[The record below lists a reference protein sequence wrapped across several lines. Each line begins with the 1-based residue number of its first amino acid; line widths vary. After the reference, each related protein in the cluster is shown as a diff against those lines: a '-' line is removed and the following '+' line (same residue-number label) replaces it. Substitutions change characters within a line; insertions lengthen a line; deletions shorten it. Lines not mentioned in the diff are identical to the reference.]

1 MPSSALLLLPI
12 VLPLVAAGV
21 TTAFGG
27 GGGQAGRLIAAVAAW
42 ASVAS
47 LLALWVPVRSAQ
59 GLNLGQL
66 GFGSSFD
73 MRLDAVGFAFG
84 LMVAVPAAVVLT
96 LQKRSWQEAALAALG
111 LGASLAAVESGAVV
125 LTAIAG
131 GTAATAVVLM
141 LDTEDPRA
149 RRPSWAM
156 LLAGWLALAWAGT
169 VLQVRGGTAVYSAV
183 PVSSVTWPV
192 ASLLAV
198 AALLASGLLPW
209 RSWPSQLWSR
219 PSLRAAGMGLATLYP
234 LGFYILVR
242 VYDMGDGRYP
252 LPAFNGVLSVLG
264 VAVALVATLRAQAAK
279 TRRDFFGE
287 LVPAFGGFA
296 LMSLALGTPL
306 GLAVAVVTLATTAA
320 LSAAVSLLPDR
331 AGIASLAVVAA
342 AVGIPPSLAFGGRL
356 LGIEATFEAGDF
368 MGLIGLAGAAVWV
381 LMMVAGARATG
392 LPSGRG
398 RPAGETSAA
407 VALGIAAATLV
418 AGPALAV
425 LHAVFANPA
434 AAEVMPSAGSLG
446 ASLESVATVSTV
458 LPVVSIFVP
467 LLVIGSAAYLASGVS
482 SRRPEA
488 RPPLLA
494 PAAPRALA
502 GWREALAA
510 ARVPE
515 QYRTIF
521 NLRELEAAGSGG
533 RPLLWL
539 AALVALA
546 FAVTR

>member
-1 MPSSALLLLPI
+1 MPSSALLLPI

-21 TTAFGG
+21 TTVFGA
-27 GGGQAGRLIAAVAAW
+27 AGAQVGRVVVAAAAW

-47 LLALWVPVRSAQ
+47 LLVLWVPVRSTQ
-59 GLNLGQL
+59 GLVLGQL
-66 GFGSSFD
+66 GFGSAFD
-73 MRLDAVGFAFG
+73 MRLDAVAFAFG
-84 LMVAVPAAVVLT
+84 LMVSVPAAVVLSF
-96 LQKRSWQEAALAALG
+96 QRRSWQEAALAALG
-111 LGASLAAVESGAVV
+111 LGASLAAVESGGVV

-183 PVSSVTWPV
+183 PVSSVTWQV

-198 AALLASGLLPW
+198 AALLASGLMPW

-252 LPAFNGVLSVLG
+252 LPAFNGVLSSLG

-287 LVPAFGGFA
+287 VVPAFGGFA

-306 GLAVAVVTLATTAA
+306 GLAVSLVALATTAA

-331 AGIASLAVVAA
+331 ASVAALAVIAA
-342 AVGIPPSLAFGGRL
+342 AVGIPPSLAFGVRI

-368 MGLIGLAGAAVWV
+368 MGLIGLAGTVVWV
-381 LMMVAGARATG
+381 LMMVAGARASA
-392 LPSGRG
+392 LASGRG
-398 RPAGETSAA
+398 RPAAETFPAIALAIA
-407 VALGIAAATLV
+407 VATLI

-425 LHAVFANPA
+425 LQVAFANPA
-434 AAEVMPSAGSLG
+434 AAEVMTSAGSLG
-446 ASLESVATVSTV
+446 GGLESVATVSTV
-458 LPVVSIFVP
+458 LPVVALLVP
-467 LLVIGSAAYLASGVS
+467 LLIIGSAAYLTSGTS
-482 SRRPEA
+482 SPRPEA
-488 RPPLLA
+488 RPPVLDL
-494 PAAPRALA
+494 AAPRSLA
-502 GWREALAA
+502 AWREGLAA

-515 QYRTIF
+515 QYRTIL
-521 NLRELEAAGSGG
+521 NLRELEAAASGG
-533 RPLLWL
+533 RPVLWL

>member
-1 MPSSALLLLPI
+1 MPSSALLLPI

-21 TTAFGG
+21 TTAFGASG
-27 GGGQAGRLIAAVAAW
+27 AWVGRLVVAAAAW

-47 LLALWVPVRSAQ
+47 LLLLWVPVRSTQ
-59 GLNLGQL
+59 GLILGQL

-73 MRLDAVGFAFG
+73 MRLDAVAFAFG
-84 LMVAVPAAVVLT
+84 LMVSVPAAVVLT
-96 LQKRSWQEAALAALG
+96 LQQRSWQEASLAALG
-111 LGASLAAVESGAVV
+111 LAASLAAIESGGVV

-169 VLQVRGGTAVYSAV
+169 LLQVRGGTAVYSAV
-183 PVSSVTWPV
+183 PVSSVTWQV
-192 ASLLAV
+192 VSLLAV
-198 AALLASGLLPW
+198 AGLLASGLLPW

-219 PSLRAAGMGLATLYP
+219 PSLRGAGMGLATLYP

-279 TRRDFFGE
+279 TRRDFIGE
-287 LVPAFGGFA
+287 VVPALGGFA

-306 GLAVAVVTLATTAA
+306 GLAVALVALATTAA

-342 AVGIPPSLAFGGRL
+342 AVGIPPSLAFGARI
-356 LGIEATFEAGDF
+356 LGIESTFEAGDF
-368 MGLIGLAGAAVWV
+368 MGLIGLAGSAVWV
-381 LMMVAGARATG
+381 LMMVAGARATA

-398 RPAGETSAA
+398 RPAAETFPA
-407 VALGIAAATLV
+407 VALGIAAGTLV

-425 LHAVFANPA
+425 LQAAFADPA

-446 ASLESVATVSTV
+446 GGLEAVATVSTV
-458 LPVVSIFVP
+458 LPVVALFLP
-467 LLVIGSAAYLASGVS
+467 LLIIGAAVYVASGS
-482 SRRPEA
+482 TGPRPDA

-494 PAAPRALA
+494 PAAPP
-502 GWREALAA
+502 ALAA
-510 ARVPE
+510 WRETIAAVRVPE
-515 QYRTIF
+515 QYRTIL
-521 NLRELEAAGSGG
+521 NLRELEAAASGG
-533 RPLLWL
+533 RPVLWL